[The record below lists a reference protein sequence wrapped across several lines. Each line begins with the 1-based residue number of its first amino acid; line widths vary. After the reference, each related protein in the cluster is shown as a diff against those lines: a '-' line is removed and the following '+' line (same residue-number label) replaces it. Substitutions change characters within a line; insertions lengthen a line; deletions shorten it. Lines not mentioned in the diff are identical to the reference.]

1 MVRMPKTITMP
12 MEKFLA
18 EHKKLIPLLRSGSKE
33 ARAAE
38 AADQEKEVAS
48 YTGGRLY
55 PYQYSV
61 PVRMVLD
68 AVSLGEPQ
76 VLGSSEDNQ
85 ILFSGDYDLLEYVP
99 FRAGSVRAFQ
109 RLMDSCEKVGVIT
122 DIKCGEIPEWNLL
135 STVKYSQ
142 EKELAHLRRLW
153 QEKVITDNE
162 RKMGEALLKPRL
174 TNAEKV
180 AARKKLRFGILRW
193 TPGEVRRG
201 HITLRDKTVF
211 RLEDAMK
218 TKGITKVDVVAWVKD
233 KYVEVSN
240 IILWTKRGGVPYAH
254 IPNVRQSLAAD
265 ADYYLHEGNF
275 FKAAKRLYA
284 IAKNRKDQTVMDA
297 LRTMLNSPLGAVYTV
312 VSDLKVLDEFPKA
325 VQTEKKRVELDLMRD
340 RMAKLY
346 FPEFDRAKNPS
357 TLLPRLEEVLQEN
370 SRKALEELGFLPFPR
385 LYRPIRP

>member
-1 MVRMPKTITMP
+1 
-12 MEKFLA
+12 
-18 EHKKLIPLLRSGSKE
+18 
-33 ARAAE
+33 
-38 AADQEKEVAS
+38 
-48 YTGGRLY
+48 
-55 PYQYSV
+55 
-61 PVRMVLD
+61 
-68 AVSLGEPQ
+68 
-76 VLGSSEDNQ
+76 
-85 ILFSGDYDLLEYVP
+85 
-99 FRAGSVRAFQ
+99 
-109 RLMDSCEKVGVIT
+109 
-122 DIKCGEIPEWNLL
+122 
-135 STVKYSQ
+135 
-142 EKELAHLRRLW
+142 
-153 QEKVITDNE
+153 
-162 RKMGEALLKPRL
+162 
-174 TNAEKV
+174 
-180 AARKKLRFGILRW
+180 
-193 TPGEVRRG
+193 
-201 HITLRDKTVF
+201 
-211 RLEDAMK
+211 MK

>member
-12 MEKFLA
+12 MDKFLA
-18 EHKKLIPLLRSGSKE
+18 EHKKLSHILTKGTQAERL
-33 ARAAE
+33 AE
-38 AADQEKEVAS
+38 AADQAKEVAS

-55 PYQYSV
+55 PYQFSV

-76 VLGSSEDNQ
+76 VLGSSDDNQ

-109 RLMDSCEKVGVIT
+109 RLMDSCAKVGVIT

-135 STVKYSQ
+135 STVSYSQ

-153 QEKVITDNE
+153 QQKVITDNE

-193 TPGEVRRG
+193 TPAEVKRG

-254 IPNVRQSLAAD
+254 IPPLRQSLSQD
-265 ADYYLHEGNF
+265 ADYYAVEGNF
-275 FKAAKRLYA
+275 FKAAKRLYS
-284 IAKNRKDQTVMDA
+284 IAKNRKDESAMER
-297 LRTMLNSPLGAVYTV
+297 LRHILNSPLGAVYTV

-325 VQTEKKRVELDLMRD
+325 VTPEKKRVELDLMRD

-346 FPEFDRAKNPS
+346 FPEFDRAKSPQA
-357 TLLPRLEEVLQEN
+357 LLPRLEEVLQQN
-370 SRKALEELGFLPFPR
+370 ARKALEEAGFLPFPK
-385 LYRPIRP
+385 LYKPPRP